1 MATLGTGLLR
11 GIVATTRVCTADY
24 AGMAETRLRKMSRI
38 MAKTDFSFDIVSQV
52 SMPEVANAVDQARR
66 EITQRFD
73 FKDTGTSLSQD
84 EQLIEVR
91 SSTEDRLKAAVEVL
105 REKAVRREISLKALH
120 FGAVQPAAKGSY
132 KQTINVNVGISDD
145 KARELVKF
153 VKGLKVKV
161 QTQVQ
166 GDQVRV
172 TGKAKDDLQ
181 VVIRAVKD
189 QDFGL
194 ALQFVNF
201 RP

>member
-1 MATLGTGLLR
+1 
-11 GIVATTRVCTADY
+11 
-24 AGMAETRLRKMSRI
+24 

-52 SMPEVANAVDQARR
+52 SMPEVANAVDQTRR
-66 EITQRFD
+66 EIAQRFD
-73 FKDTGTSLSQD
+73 FKDTGTSLTQD
-84 EQLIEVR
+84 DKLIEVR
-91 SSTEDRLKAAVEVL
+91 SSTEDRLKAAIEVL
-105 REKAVRREISLKALH
+105 KEKAVRREVSLKALH
-120 FGAVQPAAKGSY
+120 FGPIQPGAKGTV
-132 KQTINVNVGISDD
+132 KQAINVNVGISEE

-161 QTQVQ
+161 QSAVQ
-166 GDQVRV
+166 GDQVRI

-181 VVIRAVKD
+181 VVIRAVKE

>member
-1 MATLGTGLLR
+1 
-11 GIVATTRVCTADY
+11 
-24 AGMAETRLRKMSRI
+24 

-66 EITQRFD
+66 EISQRFD
-73 FKDTGTSLSQD
+73 FKDTGTGITQD
-84 EQLIEVR
+84 DKLIEVR

-105 REKAVRREISLKALH
+105 KEKAVKRDVSLKALH
-120 FGAVQPAAKGSY
+120 FGPTQPAAKGTVRLS
-132 KQTINVNVGISDD
+132 INVNVGISDE

-153 VKGLKVKV
+153 VKGTKAKV
-161 QTQVQ
+161 QVQVQ
-166 GDQVRV
+166 GDQVRIS
-172 TGKAKDDLQ
+172 GKAKDDLQ
-181 VVIRAVKD
+181 AVMRAVKE

>member
-1 MATLGTGLLR
+1 MAMPK
-11 GIVATTRVCTADY
+11 A
-24 AGMAETRLRKMSRI
+24 
-38 MAKTDFSFDIVSQV
+38 DFSFDIVSQV
-52 SMPEVANAVDQARR
+52 SMPEVANAVDQTRR
-66 EITQRFD
+66 EIAQRFD
-73 FKDTGTSLSQD
+73 FKDTGTSVSQD
-84 EQLIEVR
+84 DKLIEVR

-105 REKAVRREISLKALH
+105 KEKAVRREVSLKALH
-120 FGAVQPAAKGSY
+120 FGPVQPAAKGTV
-132 KQTINVNVGISDD
+132 KQTIHVNVGISEE
-145 KARELVKF
+145 KARELAKF

-161 QTQVQ
+161 QSQIQ

-181 VVIRAVKD
+181 AVIRAVKE

>member
-1 MATLGTGLLR
+1 
-11 GIVATTRVCTADY
+11 
-24 AGMAETRLRKMSRI
+24 
-38 MAKTDFSFDIVSQV
+38 MAKADFSFDIVSQV

-66 EITQRFD
+66 EISQRFD

-84 EQLIEVR
+84 AQLIEVR
-91 SSTEDRLKAAVEVL
+91 SSTEDRLKATVEVFKE
-105 REKAVRREISLKALH
+105 RAVKRDVSLKALH
-120 FGAVQPAAKGSY
+120 FGPVLPAAKGAVRQS
-132 KQTINVNVGISDD
+132 IDVNVGISDE

-161 QTQVQ
+161 QSQVQ
-166 GDQVRV
+166 GDQVRI

-181 VVIRAVKD
+181 VVIRAVKE

>member
-1 MATLGTGLLR
+1 
-11 GIVATTRVCTADY
+11 
-24 AGMAETRLRKMSRI
+24 
-38 MAKTDFSFDIVSQV
+38 MAKADFSFDIVSQV

-66 EITQRFD
+66 EISQRFD
-73 FKDTGTSLSQD
+73 FKDTGTSMSQD
-84 EQLIEVR
+84 DKLIEVR

-105 REKAVRREISLKALH
+105 KEKAVKREISLKALH
-120 FGAVQPAAKGSY
+120 FGPAQPAAKGTVRQSV
-132 KQTINVNVGISDD
+132 NVNVGISDE

-161 QTQVQ
+161 QSQVQ
-166 GDQVRV
+166 GDQVRIS
-172 TGKAKDDLQ
+172 GKAKDDLQ
-181 VVIRAVKD
+181 AVMRAVKE